1 MVEVEPQPSSAP
13 PVLSQAVRSMSGRLD
28 PPDPA
33 DSSCSSS
40 AADSFP
46 LRRLLPLPAA
56 AAAEPGSERAAGR
69 EKSEVRA
76 GSRVSVSPD
85 EGGGGGVVVEALLSV
100 CQLVVIK

>member
-1 MVEVEPQPSSAP
+1 
-13 PVLSQAVRSMSGRLD
+13 MSGRLA

-85 EGGGGGVVVEALLSV
+85 EGGGGGGGGVVVVEALLSV